1 MSETPQLSRYEI
13 CVVYGICSGSTE
25 KKSHTNH
32 EQSAS
37 VEKKIIRKKKENI
50 EVI

>member
-1 MSETPQLSRYEI
+1 MSETPQLSRYEM

-25 KKSHTNH
+25 KNNHTNG

-37 VEKKIIRKKKENI
+37 VEKKNNIKKENI